1 MSVAAVLRSGG
12 RLELGNS
19 LHTIGWRYH
28 KQYFHVCQVSSSGGS
43 GSSNTA
49 AAGGGAGLSP
59 SSAGGAGSGGSEGGG
74 SGVASATP
82 SPELTS
88 AALAHTLHVAPPK
101 ASLLLWWCPYGIDS
115 TMHLRDVHGTLTALV
130 QCQVRGS
137 SILTL
142 CRAKVSSRDI

>member
-12 RLELGNS
+12 RLELGTP
-19 LHTIGWRYH
+19 LHAIGWRYH
-28 KQYFHVCQVSSSGGS
+28 KQHFHVCQVGGS
-43 GSSNTA
+43 G
-49 AAGGGAGLSP
+49 GGG
-59 SSAGGAGSGGSEGGG
+59 GSGGSSSSLPT
-74 SGVASATP
+74 SGVECSAGSPINTP

-130 QCQVRGS
+130 QCQVHN
-137 SILTL
+137 SIILYDVLLTY
-142 CRAKVSSRDI
+142 RIV

>member
-12 RLELGNS
+12 RLELGNP
-19 LHTIGWRYH
+19 LQGIGWRYH
-28 KQYFHVCQVSSSGGS
+28 KQHFHVCQVGSTASTAPSSGGEGEPSSSGAGS
-43 GSSNTA
+43 A
-49 AAGGGAGLSP
+49 AATT
-59 SSAGGAGSGGSEGGG
+59 
-74 SGVASATP
+74 TP

-130 QCQVRGS
+130 QCQVSPGRDMFVCCVYQC
-137 SILTL
+137 ILL
-142 CRAKVSSRDI
+142 LISGAF